1 MQLII
6 NTLKNTHLNRIVI
19 NALLK
24 NTDSDINNLITKT
37 KAQLNDNI
45 SMELIKRF
53 NESFFNACNP
63 SIDDGLTKYYINQQ
77 NIITDEI
84 NASKDVFSVNID
96 TINDWYKSTKNCIY
110 INWTFDNDNKL
121 IETTTEINN

>member
-6 NTLKNTHLNRIVI
+6 NTLKNTLLNRIVI

-24 NTDSDINNLITKT
+24 NTDNDINDLITKT
-37 KAQLNDNI
+37 KTLLNDNNSSEI
-45 SMELIKRF
+45 IKRF
-53 NESFFNACNP
+53 NESVFNACNP
-63 SIDDGLTKYYINQQ
+63 SIDDGLTKYYLNQN

-84 NASKDVFSVNID
+84 NTSKDIFSVNVD
-96 TINDWYKSTKNCIY
+96 TINDWYESTKNCIY

-121 IETTTEINN
+121 IEVTTETNN

>member
-24 NTDSDINNLITKT
+24 NTDNDINDLITKT
-37 KAQLNDNI
+37 KTLLNDNSSSEI
-45 SMELIKRF
+45 IKRF
-53 NESFFNACNP
+53 NESVFNACNP
-63 SIDDGLTKYYINQQ
+63 SIDDGLTKYYLNQN

-84 NASKDVFSVNID
+84 NASKDVFSVDVD

-121 IETTTEINN
+121 IETTTETNN

>member
-37 KAQLNDNI
+37 KTQLNDNI
-45 SMELIKRF
+45 STELIKHF
-53 NESFFNACNP
+53 NKSFFNTCNP
-63 SIDDGLTKYYINQQ
+63 SIDDGLTKYYLNQN
-77 NIITDEI
+77 NIITDET
-84 NASKDVFSVNID
+84 NASNDVFSVNVD

-121 IETTTEINN
+121 IEVTTETNN

>member
-24 NTDSDINNLITKT
+24 NTDSNINDLITKT
-37 KAQLNDNI
+37 KTLLNDNNSSEI
-45 SMELIKRF
+45 IKRF
-53 NESFFNACNP
+53 NESVFNTCNP
-63 SIDDGLTKYYINQQ
+63 SIDDGLTKYYLNQN

-84 NASKDVFSVNID
+84 NTSKDVFSVNVD
-96 TINDWYKSTKNCIY
+96 TINDWYESTKNCIY

-121 IETTTEINN
+121 IEVTIETNN

>member
-24 NTDSDINNLITKT
+24 NTDSDINDLITKT

-45 SMELIKRF
+45 STELIKRF

-63 SIDDGLTKYYINQQ
+63 SIDDGLTKYYLNQH

-84 NASKDVFSVNID
+84 NASKDIFSVNID

-121 IETTTEINN
+121 IETTTETNN